1 MNGLNEMGNNEI
13 EIERLSTPIMK
24 IVNNLLFSKNVIKR
38 KKKCQKKAFCFRLI
52 KVKIHLL
59 NQPFHIL
66 LALVAELHQTAAVGR
81 FLRH

>member
-38 KKKCQKKAFCFRLI
+38 KKTVSKKS
-52 KVKIHLL
+52 
-59 NQPFHIL
+59 IL
-66 LALVAELHQTAAVGR
+66 FQD
-81 FLRH
+81 

>member
-38 KKKCQKKAFCFRLI
+38 KKTVSKKSILFQINKSEDTSSEPTFSYIARLS
-52 KVKIHLL
+52 
-59 NQPFHIL
+59 
-66 LALVAELHQTAAVGR
+66 R
-81 FLRH
+81 